1 MKNLELPS
9 QSRFPSEKFLS
20 WYYHRKI
27 RIAIKHTY
35 VLMRNDLE
43 EVTIS
48 NINGLYGATA
58 TADDAINMAVQV
70 QIELFTVVQQ

>member
-1 MKNLELPS
+1 
-9 QSRFPSEKFLS
+9 
-20 WYYHRKI
+20 
-27 RIAIKHTY
+27 
-35 VLMRNDLE
+35 MRNDLE

-48 NINGLYGATA
+48 NINGLYGAAA